1 MAHRLSFR
9 RIFDMCDLNS
19 LGIDLSQG
27 RPRCYLLVIAVVV
40 FPTTRHLVATYW
52 TTKLGG
58 LFSKAVKMPGRPW
71 TEGEVKRANAMRVA
85 GYSYGT
91 IDKAL
96 RRPAGATQ
104 RRLEF
109 AGYGSKDHVKSFRAP
124 DYLVAERD
132 ALASARERRA
142 LTGYFCG
149 DPPPGYS
156 ALHGKTGLR

>member
-1 MAHRLSFR
+1 LGQCADFDHIVFFERVSDPRDVFLIDIVGPPRGWPFFGYENATSFLDR
-9 RIFDMCDLNS
+9 
-19 LGIDLSQG
+19 
-27 RPRCYLLVIAVVV
+27 
-40 FPTTRHLVATYW
+40 
-52 TTKLGG
+52 
-58 LFSKAVKMPGRPW
+58 
-71 TEGEVKRANAMRVA
+71 
-85 GYSYGT
+85 GT

-96 RRPAGATQ
+96 RRPSGATQ

-124 DYLVAERD
+124 DYLLAERD
-132 ALASARERRA
+132 ALASAREQRA